1 VSPRPW
7 ETRFQDILACAYN
20 IRAFTENMSL
30 DSFLVD
36 PKSIR
41 AVAFELVTM
50 GEAARAIPDDIRQ
63 QYPQIPWDKMQGL
76 RSILVHE
83 YFRIDEEILWQSS
96 IEEIPELI
104 RELEKLQ

>member
-1 VSPRPW
+1 MSPRPW

-20 IRAFTENMSL
+20 IQSFTENMSV
-30 DSFLVD
+30 DSFLAD

-41 AVAFELVTM
+41 AVAFEFVTM
-50 GEAARAIPDDIRQ
+50 GEARAISDDIRK

-76 RSILVHE
+76 RNILVHE
-83 YFRIDEEILWQSS
+83 YFRLDEEILWQSS
-96 IEEIPELI
+96 IEDIPELI